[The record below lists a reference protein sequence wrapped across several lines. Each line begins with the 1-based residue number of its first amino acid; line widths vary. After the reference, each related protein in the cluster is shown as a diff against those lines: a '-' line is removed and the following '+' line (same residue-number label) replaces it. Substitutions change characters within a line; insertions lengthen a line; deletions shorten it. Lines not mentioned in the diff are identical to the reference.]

1 MLELLE
7 TGRMA
12 HKFGK
17 WRGAVAIG
25 VAFAFYLL
33 SYTVLNLGQVL
44 QSSAILKVSQEGP
57 PPLFWG
63 AAAIAL
69 LGFIIQ
75 IIGSWAMYRDLV
87 HGDNDS
93 AADHY
98 RKHGW

>member
-1 MLELLE
+1 MLELLDS
-7 TGRMA
+7 GRMA

-25 VAFAFYLL
+25 VALTFYLL
-33 SYTVLNLGQVL
+33 SYAVLNLGQAL
-44 QSSAILKVSQEGP
+44 QSSSLFKASQEGL

-63 AAAIAL
+63 AAAIAI

-75 IIGSWAMYRDLV
+75 LIGSWALYRDHV
-87 HGDNDS
+87 HGDYYI
-93 AADHY
+93 AAEHY